1 MTQRIQLTYMC
12 DIPAAELADFFDEA
26 LIAHMGVHRL
36 RICLTM
42 RDFSPLRAE
51 LVRRLNRARIVV
63 VAWIVRDE
71 HDSARDYRMHDAAL
85 LGERYREFLQWSTQH
100 GLGWDAIGIDIEPDI
115 RDAVRFGDQ
124 PTVDVNTLVRRI
136 ADRWHIDA
144 ATSDYAT
151 VVTQMRADG
160 FAVESY
166 EIPFVRD
173 DRVSGSTIARRLLGL
188 PDLAADRTVIQL
200 YSSNVRPYGPGL
212 IATYAPEA
220 SSVLIG
226 SIAADGHN
234 RPLSENE
241 LLRDLGHVAACGVT
255 HIYIADMQAVYAV
268 PGLADLIVAQA
279 WRTQTL
285 PPTDEVHHQVSR
297 MRAGVRALLWAGA
310 RPAVLLPLLI
320 PVLLLIRRMLR
331 VSANHNT
338 GTTER
343 KSL

>member
-1 MTQRIQLTYMC
+1 MTQRMQLTYMC
-12 DIPAAELADFFDEA
+12 DMPAAELADFFDEA

-36 RICLTM
+36 RVCLTM

-51 LVRRLNRARIVV
+51 LVRRLNRARIAV

-85 LGERYREFLQWSTQH
+85 VSERYREFLQWSTQH
-100 GLGWDAIGIDIEPDI
+100 GLGWDAVGIDIEPDI

-124 PTVDVNTLVRRI
+124 PSVDVNTLVRRI

-144 ATSDYAT
+144 ATADYAT

-160 FAVESY
+160 FVVESY

-226 SIAADGHN
+226 SIATDGHN
-234 RPLSENE
+234 RPLSESE

-268 PGLADLIVAQA
+268 PGLADVIVAQA
-279 WRTQTL
+279 WRNQTL

-331 VSANHNT
+331 VSATHNT

-343 KSL
+343 KSP

>member
-1 MTQRIQLTYMC
+1 MC
-12 DIPAAELADFFDEA
+12 DMPAAELAGFFDEA
-26 LIAHMGVHRL
+26 LIAHVGVHRL
-36 RICLTM
+36 RLCLTM

-71 HDSARDYRMHDAAL
+71 HDSVRDYRMHDAAL
-85 LGERYREFLQWSTQH
+85 VGERYREFLQWSTQH

-124 PTVDVNTLVRRI
+124 PSVDVNTLVRRI
-136 ADRWHIDA
+136 ADRWHLDA
-144 ATSDYAT
+144 ATADYAT
-151 VVTQMRADG
+151 VVTQMRTDG

-212 IATYAPEA
+212 IATYAPES

-234 RPLSENE
+234 RPLNENE

-255 HIYIADMQAVYAV
+255 HIYIADMQAVYAL
-268 PGLADLIVAQA
+268 PGVADVIVAQA
-279 WRTQTL
+279 WRNQTL

-331 VSANHNT
+331 VSATHNT

-343 KSL
+343 KSP

>member
-1 MTQRIQLTYMC
+1 MQLTYMC
-12 DIPAAELADFFDEA
+12 DMPAAELADFFDEA
-26 LIAHMGVHRL
+26 LIAHLGVHRVRL
-36 RICLTM
+36 CLTM

-51 LVRRLNRARIVV
+51 LVRRLNRARIAV

-71 HDSARDYRMHDAAL
+71 HDSARDYRMHDAVL
-85 LGERYREFLQWSTQH
+85 VGERYREFFQWSTQH
-100 GLGWDAIGIDIEPDI
+100 GLGWDAIGIDVEPDI

-144 ATSDYAT
+144 ATADYAT

-166 EIPFVRD
+166 EIHFVRD

-285 PPTDEVHHQVSR
+285 PPTDEIHHQVSR

-338 GTTER
+338 GITER

>member
-1 MTQRIQLTYMC
+1 MTQRMQLTYMC
-12 DIPAAELADFFDEA
+12 DMPAAELAGFFDEA

-36 RICLTM
+36 RLCLTM

-71 HDSARDYRMHDAAL
+71 HDSVRDYRMHDAAL
-85 LGERYREFLQWSTQH
+85 VGERYREFLQWSTHH

-124 PTVDVNTLVRRI
+124 PSVDVNTLVRRI

-144 ATSDYAT
+144 ATADYAT
-151 VVTQMRADG
+151 VVTQMRTDG

-212 IATYAPEA
+212 IATYAPES

-234 RPLSENE
+234 RPLNENE

-255 HIYIADMQAVYAV
+255 HIYIADMQAVYAL
-268 PGLADLIVAQA
+268 PGVADVIVAQA
-279 WRTQTL
+279 WRNQTL

-331 VSANHNT
+331 VSATHNT

-343 KSL
+343 KSP

>member
-1 MTQRIQLTYMC
+1 MC

-136 ADRWHIDA
+136 ANRWHIDA

-212 IATYAPEA
+212 IATYASEA

>member
-1 MTQRIQLTYMC
+1 MQLTYMC
-12 DIPAAELADFFDEA
+12 DMPAAELAGFFDEA
-26 LIAHMGVHRL
+26 LLAHMGVHRVRL
-36 RICLTM
+36 CLTM

-51 LVRRLNRARIVV
+51 LVRRLNRARIAV

-71 HDSARDYRMHDAAL
+71 HDSARDYRMHDAVL
-85 LGERYREFLQWSTQH
+85 VCERYREFFQWSTQH
-100 GLGWDAIGIDIEPDI
+100 GLGWDAIGIDVEPDI

-144 ATSDYAT
+144 ATADYAT

-285 PPTDEVHHQVSR
+285 PPTDEIHHQVSR

-338 GTTER
+338 GITER

>member
-1 MTQRIQLTYMC
+1 MQLTYMC
-12 DIPAAELADFFDEA
+12 DMPAAELAGFFDEA
-26 LIAHMGVHRL
+26 LLAHMGVHRVRL
-36 RICLTM
+36 CLTM

-51 LVRRLNRARIVV
+51 LVRRLNRARIAV

-71 HDSARDYRMHDAAL
+71 HDSARDYRMHDAVL
-85 LGERYREFLQWSTQH
+85 VGERYREFFQWSTQH
-100 GLGWDAIGIDIEPDI
+100 GLGWDAIGIDVEPDI

-144 ATSDYAT
+144 ATADYAT

-285 PPTDEVHHQVSR
+285 PPTDEIHHQVSR

-338 GTTER
+338 GITER

>member
-1 MTQRIQLTYMC
+1 MM
-12 DIPAAELADFFDEA
+12 
-26 LIAHMGVHRL
+26 
-36 RICLTM
+36 
-42 RDFSPLRAE
+42 
-51 LVRRLNRARIVV
+51 
-63 VAWIVRDE
+63 
-71 HDSARDYRMHDAAL
+71 
-85 LGERYREFLQWSTQH
+85 
-100 GLGWDAIGIDIEPDI
+100 AIGIDIEPDI

-124 PTVDVNTLVRRI
+124 PSVDVNTLVRRI

-144 ATSDYAT
+144 ATADYAT

-212 IATYAPEA
+212 IATYAPES

-234 RPLSENE
+234 RPLSESE

-255 HIYIADMQAVYAV
+255 HIYIADMQAVYAL
-268 PGLADLIVAQA
+268 PGVADVIVAQA
-279 WRTQTL
+279 WRNQTL

-331 VSANHNT
+331 VSATHNT

>member
-1 MTQRIQLTYMC
+1 MQLTYMC
-12 DIPAAELADFFDEA
+12 DMPAAELADFFDEA
-26 LIAHMGVHRL
+26 LIAHLGVHRVRL
-36 RICLTM
+36 CLTM

-51 LVRRLNRARIVV
+51 LVRRLNRARIAV

-71 HDSARDYRMHDAAL
+71 HDSARDYRMHDAVL
-85 LGERYREFLQWSTQH
+85 VGERYREFFQWSTQH
-100 GLGWDAIGIDIEPDI
+100 GLGWDAIGIDVEPDI

-144 ATSDYAT
+144 ATADYAT

-285 PPTDEVHHQVSR
+285 PPTDEIHHQVSR

-338 GTTER
+338 GITER